1 MLNSAGNHYP
11 RATLKKELNCTK
23 LNRIPHPAQHKDY
36 DIILDS
42 SCWFVTLPCI
52 LMWPDLISKSK
63 GGGIDVIQTY
73 SKQPWSAIILPDC
86 RNSVLNTA
94 QVCFFICILCWIAQT
109 MKLLVEVIVQKY

>member
-11 RATLKKELNCTK
+11 RATLK
-23 LNRIPHPAQHKDY
+23 
-36 DIILDS
+36 
-42 SCWFVTLPCI
+42 
-52 LMWPDLISKSK
+52 MWPDLISKSK

-94 QVCFFICILCWIAQT
+94 QAFPSHDLADVTSKQKHPKDHNKDSRNYHIYFHHQLSISTFTFNFGIPY
-109 MKLLVEVIVQKY
+109 VQKWH

>member
-11 RATLKKELNCTK
+11 RATLK
-23 LNRIPHPAQHKDY
+23 
-36 DIILDS
+36 
-42 SCWFVTLPCI
+42 
-52 LMWPDLISKSK
+52 MWPDLISKSK

-94 QVCFFICILCWIAQT
+94 QCGQTHWLLYQGFLACLVFTRDPMNYVCNLRQCVAELWCFDGERWG
-109 MKLLVEVIVQKY
+109 KV